1 MDIIVP
7 ALVGVIQTTS
17 ERDHNSDSGME
28 GFDRLRRGT
37 PWIEFRYYDEYT
49 VDRFFRDVSEM
60 RFSAIVFASNSLTHP
75 SIFEASCAAREV
87 IRAASNQGMGIV
99 ILHQFLPPG
108 VVRDCTFLPLA
119 HQVSFRGIAD
129 STVQR
134 VTVDRRALR
143 VDSQRPI
150 TLNLGQFGDRS
161 PVVWSEVRPLYER
174 EWRSITTMRM
184 GGRQVDAILR
194 SRTPRART
202 IISMLPLDWL
212 ADPGLLAHAVSRAVR
227 GRGTLY
233 LHPAGEDSSM
243 DACIQLAFGRAV
255 LRGGHLSSQAISDP
269 SEVRVNFVPYRHF
282 SHLVISRS
290 WTWSDLGSLLG
301 QETKT
306 RLENEG
312 SITAHARDG
321 GSQSVGEYQPLL
333 VTVGGGRPAY
343 LEIADRF
350 ARWFETVQERF
361 RDGQTTLARALATVA
376 STINE
381 AVEDPDAAP
390 QALAL
395 DQIRDLLS
403 PYIDMRLRGMPHVD
417 GHVLPTAAIASTME
431 LLEFPAERV
440 APLRSWIEGRNYT
453 SSTASLQQAKLW
465 LQGLNVH
472 DRLVPKTEIDRIY
485 QALLAVRADGH
496 DAASMDFLCEVLK
509 DESQSISRRAII
521 AESLTNSDDPLV
533 RARVADSAR
542 TLQNDLESSLVAGHP
557 PLEAICLATAALI
570 RIHAT
575 SGLTSG
581 VNVRDES
588 TGTWHDPDRD
598 SELRRKLELTRQQK
612 ADAEA
617 MVAKVQTFA
626 RRTVGI
632 SVTVA
637 IATVLAAYSLLISS
651 VKLDVATWVQITA
664 SGFVA
669 LAALVAYIG
678 YRASR
683 VGGEPRWM
691 AALRDVVIARN
702 GSSGSAN

>member
-1 MDIIVP
+1 
-7 ALVGVIQTTS
+7 
-17 ERDHNSDSGME
+17 
-28 GFDRLRRGT
+28 
-37 PWIEFRYYDEYT
+37 
-49 VDRFFRDVSEM
+49 
-60 RFSAIVFASNSLTHP
+60 
-75 SIFEASCAAREV
+75 
-87 IRAASNQGMGIV
+87 
-99 ILHQFLPPG
+99 
-108 VVRDCTFLPLA
+108 
-119 HQVSFRGIAD
+119 
-129 STVQR
+129 
-134 VTVDRRALR
+134 
-143 VDSQRPI
+143 
-150 TLNLGQFGDRS
+150 
-161 PVVWSEVRPLYER
+161 
-174 EWRSITTMRM
+174 
-184 GGRQVDAILR
+184 
-194 SRTPRART
+194 
-202 IISMLPLDWL
+202 
-212 ADPGLLAHAVSRAVR
+212 
-227 GRGTLY
+227 
-233 LHPAGEDSSM
+233 M

-269 SEVRVNFVPYRHF
+269 SEVRVNAVPYRHF
-282 SHLVISRS
+282 SHLVISRT

-321 GSQSVGEYQPLL
+321 SAQSVGEYQPLL

-343 LEIADRF
+343 LQIADRF
-350 ARWFETVQERF
+350 ARWFETIQERF

-376 STINE
+376 NTIHE
-381 AVEDPDAAP
+381 VVEDPDAAP
-390 QALAL
+390 QALSL
-395 DQIRDLLS
+395 SEIRELLS

-431 LLEFPAERV
+431 LLEFPAERI
-440 APLRSWIEGRNYT
+440 APLRSWIEGRNYA

-465 LQGLNVH
+465 LQGLDIH
-472 DRLVPKTEIDRIY
+472 DGLLPKTEIDQIY
-485 QALLAVRADGH
+485 EALLAVRADGH
-496 DAASMDFLCEVLK
+496 DTASMDFLCEVLK

-581 VNVRDES
+581 VTVRDES
-588 TGTWHDPDRD
+588 NGTWHDPDRD
-598 SELRRKLELTRQQK
+598 SELRRKLELTRQQS

-626 RRTVGI
+626 RRTVGML
-632 SVTVA
+632 VTVA
-637 IATVLAAYSLLISS
+637 IATVLAAYALLMFL
-651 VKLDVATWVQITA
+651 VKLDAATRVQITV

-669 LAALVAYIG
+669 LTALAAYIG

-683 VGGEPRWM
+683 VGSEPRWM
-691 AALRDVVIARN
+691 AALRDVATARN
-702 GSSGSAN
+702 SAGGPAR